1 MINKLIKVFNY
12 PIPEVLKE
20 LHKAGNHSVFI
31 DLDVRNAFHNIPL
44 HPQTSEILSVQT
56 PFGQFEPKFLPEGV
70 APASGVLMAV
80 MTDIFSDYC
89 EWLIVIWDNLL
100 LCASNYEDAFQKLQ
114 KVVRRCKERNVFL
127 KLSKSWFGFDKAE
140 FFGYVCQ
147 HGTYRLSSER
157 ITSVMSIPFPEGG
170 NKMKKMQQFLGS
182 AVYFKPFIFDYSK
195 KTSALTEMTHREF
208 SWSDKTWLKD
218 YKTLFESFK
227 ADILH
232 SFTLYHPNY
241 EVPWYLYVDASDV
254 ALGGVLIQ
262 VVNQEQQVL
271 AFISKKFT
279 TSSVRWSTI
288 EKECFAMF
296 YSCQKLRYYL
306 HAKEFTMLT
315 DHNNLLYMESSEVPK
330 IIRMRIFLQD
340 FNFKLLHVPGK
351 DNVFADWLSRMH
363 EPSMITETSLNLLN
377 ALNDVEVETKS
388 SDALE
393 SVLQKVHNSR
403 MGHHGAYRTWVLLN
417 RHYPA
422 HGISMKTI
430 QEYVQECV
438 FCQKVRNTM
447 NESLSAPTRAIVA
460 DHPRHLCGYDT
471 LYITPPDSEGYQYL
485 HVFKMIPSR
494 LVALYP
500 SKTLSAESLV
510 SAVFQFF
517 VTYGITD
524 VLITDPESNITSKG
538 GMVLV
543 NSQTLRDLEG

>member
-1 MINKLIKVFNY
+1 
-12 PIPEVLKE
+12 
-20 LHKAGNHSVFI
+20 
-31 DLDVRNAFHNIPL
+31 
-44 HPQTSEILSVQT
+44 
-56 PFGQFEPKFLPEGV
+56 
-70 APASGVLMAV
+70 
-80 MTDIFSDYC
+80 
-89 EWLIVIWDNLL
+89 
-100 LCASNYEDAFQKLQ
+100 
-114 KVVRRCKERNVFL
+114 
-127 KLSKSWFGFDKAE
+127 
-140 FFGYVCQ
+140 
-147 HGTYRLSSER
+147 
-157 ITSVMSIPFPEGG
+157 
-170 NKMKKMQQFLGS
+170 
-182 AVYFKPFIFDYSK
+182 
-195 KTSALTEMTHREF
+195 
-208 SWSDKTWLKD
+208 
-218 YKTLFESFK
+218 
-227 ADILH
+227 
-232 SFTLYHPNY
+232 
-241 EVPWYLYVDASDV
+241 
-254 ALGGVLIQ
+254 VLIQ

-388 SDALE
+388 SDALG

-500 SKTLSAESLV
+500 SKTLSAESLA
-510 SAVFQFF
+510 SASFQFF

-524 VLITDPESNITSKG
+524 VLITDPGSNITSEVVRLLLDWFGVRLKVSLTNRHQSN
-538 GMVLV
+538 MVERSHREILRFLSILV
-543 NSQTLRDLEG
+543 NSERVKACWSRPHIIGIVQFILNSEVSAETGVTPFEFTFGSADMDHFVLPSVNNNWSSEYMRLLNRDVQMVRSEAKKVQELEQKKRKLVDVGNNYGVGEFPDFAGFGRLNVGAFE